1 MTEQAPVEKSDLWGV
16 GDGKSRAA
24 RIVEILATMAR
35 FGFGELIERGWWSR
49 WLPGGPDE
57 AAAPGLEVDPDEAG
71 AVRLRELFED
81 LGPSFVKIG
90 QLLALH
96 AGALPPAYREELS
109 HLLDNVL
116 TLPFPLVERVLAEEL
131 GADWRRFF
139 AELDPEPLASASI
152 GQVHEGSLQGGGRV
166 AVKVQR
172 PGAQAVFERDF
183 DILRDL
189 VRYTRLHTLLRMT
202 QQQLQSIIDEVIE
215 FTRSEFDYCH
225 EAEAARR
232 LREMEIEGMYVPRVY
247 DELCTRRVLTTEF
260 VAGITLNDV
269 LNHLDDPE
277 WLDQHDVDRDQLA
290 RRIMRNQLMQA
301 LHCGFFQA
309 DPHPANLILMDDGR
323 LAYVDFGIVG
333 ELDEQTRR
341 DVVDMALY
349 EMLDDY
355 EAVWPILLRYGQ
367 PTEKTDLRAFKADFK
382 ALSARYK
389 QEGVRAF
396 AARSLGFYIEE
407 QLRLYHKHHMRVATG
422 WATYMRSVIVFG
434 NTAAL
439 LSKDLNFM
447 RDNLPIFQEIKA
459 RQELSDL
466 TPERIW
472 IDVFV
477 RQAYDLQRSLR
488 ALAVLLR
495 RAEEGE
501 LSVLED
507 ESPRTEALRNARLRA
522 GVWTALTLLATWL
535 AVTLRDVALADWLA
549 AWPVGALAALF
560 CLWRLAL
567 TLRRLR

>member
-1 MTEQAPVEKSDLWGV
+1 MEEQTEQQKDLWSV
-16 GDGKSRAA
+16 ADDKSRAA
-24 RIVEILATMAR
+24 RTAEILLTLSK

-49 WLPGGPDE
+49 WLPDQPLPD
-57 AAAPGLEVDPDEAG
+57 VDADEAG
-71 AVRLRELFED
+71 AIRLRKLFEA

-109 HLLDNVL
+109 RLLDRAL
-116 TLPFPLVERVLAEEL
+116 PLPFPVVDEVLASEL

-139 AELDPEPLASASI
+139 EHLDEEPLASASI
-152 GQVHEGSLQGGGRV
+152 GQVHRGRLTDGESV
-166 AVKVQR
+166 AVKIQR
-172 PGAQAVFERDF
+172 PGAQALFERDF

-189 VRYTRLHTLLRMT
+189 VRYTRLHALLRMT
-202 QQQLQSIIDEVIE
+202 QEQLGAIIDEVIH
-215 FTRSEFDYCH
+215 FTRTEFDYCH

-232 LREMEIEGMYVPRVY
+232 LREMGIEGMYVPRVY
-247 DELCTRRVLTTEF
+247 EELCTRRILTTEF

-269 LNHLDDPE
+269 LNHLDDAA
-277 WLDQHDVDRDQLA
+277 WLEDHAVDRDHLA
-290 RRIMRNQLMQA
+290 RQIMRNQLMQA
-301 LHCGFFQA
+301 LNCGFFQA
-309 DPHPANLILMDDGR
+309 DPHPANLILMGDGQ
-323 LAYVDFGIVG
+323 LAYIDFGIVG

-355 EAVWPILLRYGQ
+355 ERVWPILLRYGR
-367 PTEKTDLRAFKADFK
+367 PTAKTDLRAFKSDFK

-407 QLRLYHKHHMRVATG
+407 QLRLYYKHHMRVATG

-434 NTAAL
+434 NTAAM
-439 LSKDLNFM
+439 LSEDLNFM

-459 RQELSDL
+459 RQTVQDL

-472 IDVFV
+472 TEVFV
-477 RQAYDLQRSLR
+477 RQGYDLQRSLR
-488 ALAVLLR
+488 ALAVLIR
-495 RAEEGE
+495 RAEEGT
-501 LSVLED
+501 LAILDD
-507 ESPRTEALRNARLRA
+507 ESPRTETVRNTRLRA
-522 GVWTALTLLATWL
+522 GVWTALTLLAAWL
-535 AVTLRDVALADWLA
+535 AVTLRDLSLVAWLQG
-549 AWPVGALAALF
+549 WMLGGVAALF
-560 CLWRLAL
+560 CLWRLAT

>member
-1 MTEQAPVEKSDLWGV
+1 MLQEPTHEAADLWTL

-24 RIVEILATMAR
+24 RTAEILLTMAR
-35 FGFGELIERGWWSR
+35 FGFGTLIKRGWWAR
-49 WLPGGPDE
+49 WLPGGPADE
-57 AAAPGLEVDPDEAG
+57 ATADADPDEAG
-71 AVRLRELFED
+71 AVRLRELFEA

-96 AGALPPAYREELS
+96 AGALPSAYREELS
-109 HLLDNVL
+109 RLLDSAL
-116 TLPFPLVERVLAEEL
+116 PLPFPVVDRVLAGEL
-131 GADWRRFF
+131 GEDWCRFF
-139 AELDPEPLASASI
+139 AQIDLEPLASASI
-152 GQVHEGSLQGGGRV
+152 GQVHKGTLHSGEAV

-172 PGAQAVFERDF
+172 PGAQAMFERDF

-202 QQQLQSIIDEVIE
+202 REQLESIIDEVIS

-232 LREMEIEGMYVPRVY
+232 LRAMDIEGMYVPRVH

-260 VAGITLNDV
+260 VAGLTLNDV
-269 LNHLDDPE
+269 LNRLDEPG
-277 WLDQHDVDRDQLA
+277 WLADNRVDRDRLA
-290 RRIMRNQLMQA
+290 HQIMRNQLMQA

-309 DPHPANLILMDDGR
+309 DPHPANLILMGDGR
-323 LAYVDFGIVG
+323 LAYIDFGIVG
-333 ELDEQTRR
+333 ELDGQIRR
-341 DVVDMALY
+341 DIIDMALY

-367 PTEKTDLRAFKADFK
+367 PTDKTDLRAFKADFK

-389 QEGVRAF
+389 QEGERAF
-396 AARSLGFYIEE
+396 AMRSLGFYIEE
-407 QLRLYHKHHMRVATG
+407 QLRLYHKYHMRMALG

-439 LSKDLNFM
+439 LSEDLNFM
-447 RDNLPIFQEIKA
+447 RDNLPIFQELKA
-459 RQELSDL
+459 RQAFSDL
-466 TPERIW
+466 TPERLW

-477 RQAYDLQRSLR
+477 RQAYDMQRGLR

-501 LSVLED
+501 LSILED
-507 ESPRTEALRNARLRA
+507 ESPRSEKLRNARLRA
-522 GVWTALTLLATWL
+522 GVWTAFTLLSVWV
-535 AVTLRDVALADWLA
+535 AVTLRDVTLAGWLKVWMVATVA
-549 AWPVGALAALF
+549 AVF

-567 TLRRLR
+567 TLRRLH